1 MATSA
6 CSGHFFRM
14 SPQFSTKKN
23 RTSRFQL
30 FQYPLSFLFFTLL
43 CSLKRQH
50 LQSLY
55 YRERFIEKHIKRKS
69 ISDLLVMAR
78 LRSVCN
84 IWLIIGI
91 FFIWID
97 ECKNDITWVVP
108 FPRVNGIT
116 VILFI
121 ATFIRFTAVSAC
133 PVVILCQC
141 PGVSLCWLASCER
154 NLLLQAWTSVNC
166 LCFLTLAALQMLL
179 QPVALSSCL
188 VLEHV
193 VFEASLHLRT
203 SQSFSFAFSSS
214 IFFLL
219 NSNTSFIKT

>member
-6 CSGHFFRM
+6 CSGHFF
-14 SPQFSTKKN
+14 SDDPPLLHKKN
-23 RTSRFQL
+23 PTSRFQL
-30 FQYPLSFLFFTLL
+30 FQYPLSFLFSTLL

-69 ISDLLVMAR
+69 DPLVMAR
-78 LRSVCN
+78 LRSVCD
-84 IWLIIGI
+84 IWPIIDI

-108 FPRVNGIT
+108 IPRVNGIT

-141 PGVSLCWLASCER
+141 PGVSQCWLASCER

-179 QPVALSSCL
+179 QPVALSSRL

-193 VFEASLHLRT
+193 VFEASLHLRP
-203 SQSFSFAFSSS
+203 SQSFSFPFSSA